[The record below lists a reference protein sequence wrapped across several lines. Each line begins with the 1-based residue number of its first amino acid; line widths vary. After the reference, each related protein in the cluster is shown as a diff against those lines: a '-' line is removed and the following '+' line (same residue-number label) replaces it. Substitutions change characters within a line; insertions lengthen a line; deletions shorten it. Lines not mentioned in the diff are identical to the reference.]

1 VRIGL
6 VCPYSLTVPGGV
18 QAQVLGLART
28 LRGLGTDVRVLA
40 PCDGPPP
47 EAFVTPLGA
56 SVPTASNGSVA
67 PLAPDPAAQLRT
79 IRALR
84 DEAFDVIHL
93 HEPLAPGPTMTTL
106 LFRSAPMIGTFHRAG
121 DSAAY
126 AVAKPGVRWLARR
139 LDLRC
144 AVSKDALATA
154 RRALGGSYELLF
166 NGIEDERFTKAAPTS
181 TTGPTIFFIGRHEER
196 KGLAVLLDALTHL
209 PADVTVWVGGTGPQT
224 EALRARHGGDP
235 RIEWLGRLSDD
246 EVASRM
252 RGADV
257 FCAPSLHGES
267 FGVVLL
273 EAMAAGAVVVASAL
287 DGYANVATDGV
298 DSLLSPPGDSE
309 ALAMSLAR
317 ALTDGRLRRDLI
329 AAAEARAQ
337 EFSMVH
343 LAEAY
348 IERYER
354 LADSGGGARP
364 A

>member
-1 VRIGL
+1 
-6 VCPYSLTVPGGV
+6 
-18 QAQVLGLART
+18 
-28 LRGLGTDVRVLA
+28 
-40 PCDGPPP
+40 
-47 EAFVTPLGA
+47 
-56 SVPTASNGSVA
+56 
-67 PLAPDPAAQLRT
+67 
-79 IRALR
+79 
-84 DEAFDVIHL
+84 
-93 HEPLAPGPTMTTL
+93 
-106 LFRSAPMIGTFHRAG
+106 
-121 DSAAY
+121 
-126 AVAKPGVRWLARR
+126 VRWLARR

-154 RRALGGSYELLF
+154 RRALGGTYELLF
-166 NGIEDERFTKAAPTS
+166 NGIEDERFSKAAPTS
-181 TTGPTIFFIGRHEER
+181 STGPTIFFIGRHEER

-252 RGADV
+252 CGADV

-309 ALAMSLAR
+309 ALAGALTR

-337 EFSMVH
+337 EFSMGH

-354 LADSGGGARP
+354 LADAGRGARP

>member
-28 LRGLGTDVRVLA
+28 LRALGTDVRVLA

-47 EAFVTPLGA
+47 DASVTPLGQ

-93 HEPLAPGPTMTTL
+93 HEPLAPGPTMTAL
-106 LFRSAPMIGTFHRAG
+106 LFRNAPMVGTFHRAG

-126 AVAKPGVRWLARR
+126 AVAKPAVRWAAKR
-139 LDLRC
+139 LDVRC

-154 RRALGGSYELLF
+154 QRALGGTYELLF
-166 NGIEDERFTKAAPTS
+166 NGIEIERFAKAAPTPS
-181 TTGPTIFFIGRHEER
+181 TGPTICFIGRHEER
-196 KGLAVLLDALTHL
+196 KGLAVLLDALRHL
-209 PADVTVWVGGTGPQT
+209 PPDVTVWVGGTGPQT
-224 EALRARHGGDP
+224 DSLRARHGGDP
-235 RIEWLGRLSDD
+235 RIEWLGRMTDD
-246 EVASRM
+246 DVAARM

-298 DSLLSPPGDSE
+298 DALLTPPGDGD
-309 ALAMSLAR
+309 ALGAALVR
-317 ALTDGRLRRDLI
+317 ALGDGRLRRDLV
-329 AAAEARAQ
+329 AAAELRAQ
-337 EFSMVH
+337 EFSMVR

-348 IERYER
+348 IERYHR
-354 LADSGGGARP
+354 LAPGAS
-364 A
+364 

>member
-18 QAQVLGLART
+18 QAQVLSLARM
-28 LRGLGTDVRVLA
+28 LREQGTDVRVLA

-47 EAFVTPLGA
+47 DPAVTPLGE
-56 SVPTASNGSVA
+56 SVPTASNGSFA

-84 DEAFDVIHL
+84 DEAFDVVHL
-93 HEPLAPGPTMTTL
+93 HEPIAPGPTMTAL
-106 LFRSAPMIGTFHRAG
+106 LFRNAPMLGTFHRAG

-126 AVAKPGVRWLARR
+126 ALLRPAVRWLARR

-154 RRALGGSYELLF
+154 EAALGGTYELLF
-166 NGIEDERFTKAAPTS
+166 NGIEVERFAKAVPAPS
-181 TTGPTIFFIGRHEER
+181 TGPTIFFIGRHEDR
-196 KGLAVLLDALTHL
+196 KGLAVLLDALRRL
-209 PADVTVWVGGTGPQT
+209 PPDVTVWVGGTGPQT
-224 EALRARHGGDP
+224 DALRARHGGDP
-235 RIEWLGRLSDD
+235 RIVWLGRLSDE
-246 EVASRM
+246 EVAARM

-298 DSLLSPPGDSE
+298 DALLTPPGDSVALGD
-309 ALAMSLAR
+309 ALARVLGN
-317 ALTDGRLRRDLI
+317 GRLRQELV

-337 EFSMVH
+337 AFSMAH

-348 IERYER
+348 TERYER
-354 LADSGGGARP
+354 LIARR
-364 A
+364 